1 VSRDT
6 AARLLAARL
15 ALLSVVVLLPAALL
29 AAGAAPSFAQQP
41 PPPPRD
47 PVAALYAEHCA
58 VCHGDTLRGGAQGT
72 PLVGIELRHGSDV
85 EQIAASTASGFPD
98 RGMPAWSAT
107 LGAAQIRALALYVAE
122 QRAGTSLAD
131 FRYAAPLRLPEGT
144 LHGERHDFRLV
155 TIADGLDPL
164 PYALAALPDGR
175 FLVTEKMRGLKLVSA
190 DGRTAQRVRGT
201 PPAHA
206 DAMPFGGQAMGV
218 GWLLDVALHP
228 DYATNGWIYLSHGDR
243 CSGCNAASRQSG
255 QPVSMNRLVRGR
267 LRDGEW
273 VDPQTIWEADVDE
286 YTGMFEI
293 AAGGRIA
300 FDGRG
305 HLFFSIGM
313 KGPTEIAD
321 FQDLARPAGKI
332 LRLHDDGRIPR
343 DNPFV
348 GRPGARPE
356 IWSYG
361 HRSPQGLE
369 VDPATGRPWGTEM
382 GPRGGDEL
390 NLLKPGRN
398 YGWPLLS
405 KGVNYDGTPLD
416 NARRL
421 GITFDPADIEPPV
434 LDLTPSPVLDLTP
447 SPAVSSFVFYR
458 GADFPRWGGHLI
470 VGTLRASDL
479 YRIELRGDAVVGVE
493 TLLQDLARIRDVAI
507 GPEGQLYLL
516 LEHDSGGRIVRVVPV
531 AEGVPGRAVAR

>member
-1 VSRDT
+1 
-6 AARLLAARL
+6 
-15 ALLSVVVLLPAALL
+15 
-29 AAGAAPSFAQQP
+29 
-41 PPPPRD
+41 
-47 PVAALYAEHCA
+47 
-58 VCHGDTLRGGAQGT
+58 
-72 PLVGIELRHGSDV
+72 
-85 EQIAASTASGFPD
+85 
-98 RGMPAWSAT
+98 
-107 LGAAQIRALALYVAE
+107 
-122 QRAGTSLAD
+122 
-131 FRYAAPLRLPEGT
+131 
-144 LHGERHDFRLV
+144 
-155 TIADGLDPL
+155 
-164 PYALAALPDGR
+164 
-175 FLVTEKMRGLKLVSA
+175 MRGLKLVSA
-190 DGRTAQRVRGT
+190 DGRQAQLVRGT
-201 PPAHA
+201 PPAYA
-206 DAMPFGGQAMGV
+206 DARPFGGQAMGV

-228 DYATNGWIYLSHGDR
+228 DYPTNGWIYLSHGDR
-243 CSGCNAASRQSG
+243 CLACNAASRQSG

-267 LRDGEW
+267 LRGGEW
-273 VDPQTIWEADVDE
+273 VDQQTIWEAGVDE
-286 YTGMFEI
+286 YTAMFEI

-348 GRPGARPE
+348 GQGGARPE

-398 YGWPLLS
+398 YGWPLVS
-405 KGVNYDGTPLD
+405 NGVNYDGTALD

-421 GITFDPADIEPPV
+421 GIAFDPADLEP
-434 LDLTPSPVLDLTP
+434 PVLDLTP
-447 SPAVSSFVFYR
+447 SPAVSSFAFYR
-458 GADFPRWGGHLI
+458 GADFPRWNGHLI

-479 YRIELRGDAVVGVE
+479 YRIELRDGAVAGIE

-507 GPEGQLYLL
+507 GPAGQLYLL
-516 LEHDSGGRIVRVVPV
+516 VEHDTGGRIIRLVPMSPP
-531 AEGVPGRAVAR
+531 APGRAAAR

>member
-1 VSRDT
+1 MSRRP
-6 AARLLAARL
+6 AARSLAARL
-15 ALLSVVVLLPAALL
+15 ARLAWAVPPSARALVALL
-29 AAGAAPSFAQQP
+29 AASATPSFAQQSP
-41 PPPPRD
+41 PTPRD

-72 PLVGIELRHGSDV
+72 PLVGVALRHGSGV
-85 EQIAASTASGFPD
+85 EDIAASTSRGFAD

-107 LGAAQIRALALYVAE
+107 LRPQQIHALALFVAE

-131 FRYAAPLRLPEGT
+131 FRYAAPLRIPEGPR
-144 LHGERHDFRLV
+144 HSERHDFRLV
-155 TIADGLDPL
+155 TIAEGLDPL

-190 DGRTAQRVRGT
+190 DGRQAQLVRGT
-201 PPAHA
+201 PPAYA
-206 DAMPFGGQAMGV
+206 DARPFGGQAMGV

-228 DYATNGWIYLSHGDR
+228 DYPTNGWIYLSHGDR
-243 CSGCNAASRQSG
+243 CLACNAASRQSG

-267 LRDGEW
+267 LRGGEW
-273 VDPQTIWEADVDE
+273 VDQQTIWEAGVDE
-286 YTGMFEI
+286 YTAMFEI

-348 GRPGARPE
+348 GQGGARPE

-398 YGWPLLS
+398 YGWPLVS
-405 KGVNYDGTPLD
+405 NGVNYDGTALD

-421 GITFDPADIEPPV
+421 GIAFDPADLEP
-434 LDLTPSPVLDLTP
+434 PVLDLTP
-447 SPAVSSFVFYR
+447 SPAVSSFAFYR
-458 GADFPRWGGHLI
+458 GADFPRWNGHLI

-479 YRIELRGDAVVGVE
+479 YRIELRDGAVAGIE

-507 GPEGQLYLL
+507 GPAGQLYLL
-516 LEHDSGGRIVRVVPV
+516 VEHDTGGRIIRLVPMSPP
-531 AEGVPGRAVAR
+531 APGRAAAR

>member
-1 VSRDT
+1 VSRRL
-6 AARLLAARL
+6 AARPLAARL
-15 ALLSVVVLLPAALL
+15 ALLALALPPMALL

-41 PPPPRD
+41 PPKPRD

-72 PLVGIELRHGSDV
+72 PLVGVELRQGSGV
-85 EQIAASTASGFPD
+85 EQIAASTARGFPD
-98 RGMPAWSAT
+98 RGMPAWTAT
-107 LGAAQIRALALYVAE
+107 LSTEQIHALALYVAE
-122 QRAGTSLAD
+122 QRAGTNLAD
-131 FRYAAPLRLPEGT
+131 FRYAAPLRIPAGT
-144 LHGERHDFRLV
+144 LHSKRHDFRLV

-190 DGRTAQRVRGT
+190 DGRQSQLVRGT

-273 VDPQTIWEADVDE
+273 VDQQTIWEAGVDE

-398 YGWPLLS
+398 YGWPLVS

-416 NARRL
+416 NARKL
-421 GITFDPADIEPPV
+421 GITFDPG
-434 LDLTPSPVLDLTP
+434 DLEAPVLDLTP
-447 SPAVSSFVFYR
+447 SPAVSSFAFYR
-458 GADFPRWGGHLI
+458 GTDFPRWRGHLI

-479 YRIELRGDAVVGVE
+479 YCIELRDDAVVGVE

-507 GPEGQLYLL
+507 GPKGQLYLL
-516 LEHDSGGRIVRVVPV
+516 LEHDTGGRIVRLVP
-531 AEGVPGRAVAR
+531 AGTAAAGRAAAR

>member
-1 VSRDT
+1 MR
-6 AARLLAARL
+6 APWL
-15 ALLSVVVLLPAALL
+15 AALL
-29 AAGAAPSFAQQP
+29 AVGSVDASAQAPA
-41 PPPPRD
+41 PRD
-47 PVAALYAEHCA
+47 LVAALYAEHCA
-58 VCHGDTLRGGAQGT
+58 VCHGDTLRGAAQGT
-72 PLVGIELRHGSDV
+72 PLVGIDLRHGSNV
-85 EQIAASTASGFPD
+85 AQIAASTAAGFPQ

-107 LGAAQIRALALYVAE
+107 LRADQIRALALYVAE
-122 QRAGTSLAD
+122 QRAGTNLAD
-131 FRYAAPLRLPEGT
+131 FRYAAPLRMPEGT
-144 LHGERHDFRLV
+144 LRSERHGFRLV
-155 TIADGLDPL
+155 TIAEGLDPL

-190 DGRTAQRVRGT
+190 DGRQAQYVRGT
-201 PPAHA
+201 PQAHA
-206 DAMPFGGQAMGV
+206 DAMQFGGQAMGV

-228 DYATNGWIYLSHGDR
+228 AYATNGWIYLSHGDR
-243 CSGCNAASRQSG
+243 CADCNAASRQSG

-267 LRDGEW
+267 LREGEW
-273 VDPQTIWEADVDE
+273 VEQQTIWAAGVDE

-305 HLFFSIGM
+305 HLYFSIGM

-348 GRPGARPE
+348 ARPGARPE

-369 VDPATGRPWGTEM
+369 VDPATGRLWGTEM

-421 GITFDPADIEPPV
+421 GITFDPADLEPPA
-434 LDLTPSPVLDLTP
+434 LDLTP
-447 SPAVSSFVFYR
+447 SPAISSFAVYR
-458 GADFPRWGGHLI
+458 GADFPRWRGNLI

-479 YRIELRGDAVVGVE
+479 YRIDLRGDRVMHVE
-493 TLLQDLARIRDVAI
+493 TLLQDLARIRDVAV

-516 LEHDSGGRIVRVVPV
+516 VEHDSGGRIVRLVPTS
-531 AEGVPGRAVAR
+531 